1 MLSIVLHPDV
11 VKFLRKDISSTVR
24 QKTWDCINQLRQRQ
38 FNGGLRVKRLKGITK
53 RVWEARIDRASR
65 LIFTYNKSRQPETGE
80 AEVYIAIQDI
90 CLDHD
95 DVPRKAARERTPDA
109 TWLYEEIINT
119 LGNIESSLHELPQTE
134 RDTLEL
140 ALLEDEDLDSVI
152 SSEHRDELLGNI
164 QWLIID
170 SPEDWQRAIINQDVD
185 LQLKLTPE
193 EYTLATKNVD
203 ILLKGSAGTGK
214 TTVAI
219 HRILY
224 DYLQYPQS
232 GKRLYVAYNPLLV
245 NNAKEQF
252 YQLLGSNDPAVTS
265 LFQFKTLRDLC
276 LEILEQTGESY
287 LPEDEVNFHIFEKI
301 YLHKERQRYPTALV
315 WNEIRS
321 IIKGSQLALD
331 SDYLSQSEYEHLGAK
346 RSSIIQLSR
355 RANFYSAFTYWY
367 QRKIKENGRFDE
379 IDLTRRA
386 LEIITEKNLKD
397 YRLIVCDEV
406 QDFTELQ
413 LEFIMRLI
421 APTGNL
427 FFAGDLHQMISPS
440 GFRWEDLKTR
450 FFHHGRQQ
458 PLQETFT
465 FNFRSVGSLVNLANQ
480 ILQVRYRLLNTSYPY
495 KNTQAISNYG
505 EPTRIVAA
513 SNKQLESILQ
523 TLHPGDA
530 ILVRTNPEREHLREV
545 FKSSLVF
552 TIEEAKGLEF
562 DTVFLVN
569 FFQCRRDLWQRALQ
583 KPSRLQE
590 HETPGLLLEVN
601 LLYVAITRA
610 RRILNVWEEKIS
622 EFWQQPELINH
633 YTIQDMQTVA
643 ENRSGTQV
651 QDWQQRGEYYLKAEF
666 YLQAAECF
674 EKSGDRLKYSQ
685 ARAKQLHKEGK
696 YQEAAEIFSELE
708 NWETAAKLFQRV
720 QQWQSAANCWGKAGN
735 FEQKQICDIHL
746 LEAQG
751 QFAQA
756 AREWEV
762 IGRYKQAAEL
772 FEKYEQWQPAANCWQ
787 QAGNLEKKQICEIRL
802 LEVKQQWEDAA
813 QQWHQLRRFDDEKRC
828 WLNSNNTAKKAEY
841 QAKDFEKQKQWLQAY
856 EQYQLAGIF
865 DKAAETRQKAIE
877 SLMDSGKQNFEQQ
890 NFQGALAD
898 YTQALKLNPKQTEAY
913 VRRGM
918 AKTKL
923 KQYVSAIEDYNQAL
937 MINPQ
942 YADVYHY
949 RGRVYQ
955 ILSQLDLQKAQ
966 MLKDQKKPES

>member
-11 VKFLRKDISSTVR
+11 VKFLRTDISNNFR
-24 QKTWDCINQLRQRQ
+24 QKTWDCINQLRRRQ

-53 RVWEARIDRASR
+53 RIWEARIDRASR
-65 LIFTYNKSRQPETGE
+65 LIFTYNKSRQPETGK

-109 TWLYEEIINT
+109 TWLDGEIINT
-119 LGNIESSLHELPQTE
+119 LGNIESDLHELPQTE
-134 RDTLEL
+134 RDTIEL
-140 ALLEDEDLDSVI
+140 AQLEDEDFDSAI

-164 QWLIID
+164 QWLIIG
-170 SPEDWQRAIINQDVD
+170 SPEDWQRAIISQDVD
-185 LQLKLTPE
+185 LHLKLTPE
-193 EYTLATKNVD
+193 EYTLATKNTD

-224 DYLQYPQS
+224 DYLQYSEPV
-232 GKRLYVAYNPLLV
+232 KRLYVAYNPLLV

-252 YQLLGSNDPAVTS
+252 YQLLGTNNPAVTS

-276 LEILEQTGESY
+276 LEILELTGQSY
-287 LPEDEVNFHIFEKI
+287 SPEDEVNFHIFEKI
-301 YLHKERQRYPTALV
+301 YLHKERQKYPTALV

-355 RANFYSAFTYWY
+355 RTSFYSAFTYWY
-367 QRKIKENGRFDE
+367 QRKIKENGRFDD
-379 IDLTRRA
+379 IDLTRKA
-386 LEIITEKNLKD
+386 LEIVIEQHLQD

-413 LEFIMRLI
+413 LEFLMQLV

-450 FFHHGRQQ
+450 FFKHGRKQ

-480 ILQVRYRLLNTSYPY
+480 ILQLRYRLLNTSSTY
-495 KNTQAISNYG
+495 KNTQAINNYG
-505 EPTRIVAA
+505 ELTRIVTA
-513 SNKQLESILQ
+513 SNQHLEPILQ
-523 TLHPGDA
+523 PLRPGDA
-530 ILVRTNPEREHLREV
+530 ILVRSNPEREHLREV

-569 FFQCRRDLWQRALQ
+569 FFLLHRNLWQKALQ
-583 KPSRLQE
+583 KPSRLPE
-590 HETPGLLLEVN
+590 NEIPGLLLELN
-601 LLYVAITRA
+601 LLYVAVTRA
-610 RRILNVWEEKIS
+610 RRILNVWEETIS
-622 EFWQQPELINH
+622 EFWQQPELIDY

-643 ENRSGTQV
+643 ENRSVTQV

-666 YLQAAECF
+666 YPQAAECF

-685 ARAKQLHKEGK
+685 ARAKQLQKEGK
-696 YQEAAEIFSELE
+696 YQAAAVIFAELE

-720 QQWQSAANCWGKAGN
+720 QQWQA
-735 FEQKQICDIHL
+735 
-746 LEAQG
+746 
-751 QFAQA
+751 
-756 AREWEV
+756 
-762 IGRYKQAAEL
+762 
-772 FEKYEQWQPAANCWQ
+772 AANCWQ
-787 QAGNLEKKQICEIRL
+787 QAGNLENKQICEIRL

-813 QQWHQLRRFDDEKRC
+813 QQWHNLKRFDDEKRC
-828 WLNSNNTAKKAEY
+828 WMNSNNTAKKAEY

-856 EQYQLAGIF
+856 EQYQLAGIV
-865 DKAAETRQKAIE
+865 DKATETRQKAIE
-877 SLMDSGKQNFEQQ
+877 SLMASGKQNFGQQ
-890 NFQGALAD
+890 NFQEALAD
-898 YTQALKLNPKQTEAY
+898 YTQVLQLNSQQIEAY
-913 VRRGM
+913 VFRGM
-918 AKTKL
+918 AKIKL
-923 KQYVSAIEDYNQAL
+923 KQYLSAIEDYNQAL

-942 YADVYHY
+942 YAEVYY
-949 RGRVYQ
+949 ARGRVYQ
-955 ILSQLDLQKAQ
+955 KLSQLDLQKAK
-966 MLKDQKKPES
+966 MLKERKKPES